1 MIQRIQSIFLLVAI
15 ICNGLLFSVS
25 LFEWVSP
32 SNPVSYSFNAWS
44 SVKNDGGANSVL
56 HQNISIIA
64 ASIFVILM
72 TIAVVF
78 MYKNRKQQ
86 AKMCYLLVLLQLVL
100 ICLVLVQWD
109 VMKSVAGDSYNWQTG
124 TGIIFLILPVA
135 AFLMARHYILKD
147 EALVRSADR
156 LR

>member
-25 LFEWVSP
+25 VFEWVSP
-32 SNPVSYSFNAWS
+32 SSPVSYSFNVWS
-44 SVKNDGGANSVL
+44 SVKNDAGSTSL
-56 HQNISIIA
+56 MQQNITLSAANFLLII
-64 ASIFVILM
+64 M

-86 AKMCYLLVLLQLVL
+86 AKLCHLLVLLQLVL
-100 ICLVLVQWD
+100 ICLVMFQWD
-109 VMKSVAGDSYNWQTG
+109 VMKTVAGEAYNWQTG
-124 TGIIFLILPVA
+124 AGIVFLILPAA
-135 AFLMARHYILKD
+135 AFLMARYFILKD